1 MFAKPWPAQTSKS
14 ALLSP
19 FAAFTG
25 TAMMSMIILSTILNS
40 VPRPMS
46 KLKEALAR
54 LTVDELKSLMRCLPE
69 AAPTG
74 RKDELVNKI
83 HQSLDGA
90 GLHALWNRLDDM
102 QRLAVAETL
111 YAVDGIFHPDRFHA
125 KYGQLPDFSV
135 KEPGSRYSYH
145 RQPTPLALMLY
156 YQEGYYSVPG
166 DLCGPLRAFAP
177 EPAPVQLRPVE
188 VLPEMIDDSRLVVRN
203 TERDAMVD
211 LTVLLRLVDQGKIQ
225 VSDKTSLPGTAT
237 LRLLT
242 DSLVGGDFY
251 AGNITKP
258 QRSQEIGPIKAFS
271 WPVLLQAAGLV
282 QRNGS
287 RLALTPA
294 GLKALSASP
303 ADVLGTIWKKW
314 RKSSLLDEFSRID
327 TIKGQK
333 SKSRVMTALPPR
345 RAVIGDMLG
354 RCPVKTWISVDDFSR
369 FMQATAHTFE
379 VTHDPWA
386 LYICEREY
394 GSLGHDG
401 FHSWDILQLRYLLCF
416 LFEYAAPLGI
426 IDVAYI
432 EPHGARDD
440 FRELWGADDLE
451 FLSRYDGLVY
461 FRLTPLGAYCL
472 GLTDNYTMTTLQRQV
487 AFSILPS
494 LHVHVVKGRMSIEEM
509 LLLDTWAE
517 KESEESWRLDRQKA
531 LRAIE
536 NGHDIAELR
545 AFLQA
550 REAQTLP
557 EPVEAFLKTTQK
569 QGRALKIVGTALLV
583 QCEDA
588 ATAEMI
594 VTRKETAGLC
604 LRAGERHLVVR
615 PEHEDKFRALVRA
628 LGLGMAI

>member
-1 MFAKPWPAQTSKS
+1 M
-14 ALLSP
+14 
-19 FAAFTG
+19 
-25 TAMMSMIILSTILNS
+25 TAMIILATILNS
-40 VPRPMS
+40 LLLAMS
-46 KLKEALAR
+46 TLKEALAR
-54 LTVDELKSLMRCLPE
+54 LTVDDLKSLLRCLPDT
-69 AAPTG
+69 APTG
-74 RKDELVNKI
+74 RKDDLVNKL

-90 GLHALWNRLDDM
+90 GLRALWNRLDDM

-111 YAVDGIFHPDRFHA
+111 YAVDGVFHPNQFRA

-135 KEPGSRYSYH
+135 KVPGSRYSYH
-145 RQPTPLALMLY
+145 RQPTPLALLLY
-156 YQEGYYSVPG
+156 YQEGYYGVPA
-166 DLCGPLRAFAP
+166 DLDEQLRAFVPA
-177 EPAPVQLRPVE
+177 PAPVQLHTLQA
-188 VLPEMIDDSRLVVRN
+188 LPEMVGESRLVMRN
-203 TERDAMVD
+203 TERNAMVD
-211 LTVLLRLVDQGKIQ
+211 VTVLLRLVDQGKVQ

-242 DSLVGGDFY
+242 DSLVDGDFY
-251 AGNITKP
+251 SGDTAKHP
-258 QRSQEIGPIKAFS
+258 ASQAIGPIKAFS

-282 QRNGS
+282 QRNGT

-294 GLKALSASP
+294 GLKALSAPP
-303 ADVLGTIWKKW
+303 AAVLNMIWKKW
-314 RKSSLLDEFSRID
+314 LKSSLLDEFSRMD
-327 TIKGQK
+327 VIKGQK

-345 RAVIGDMLG
+345 RAVIGAMLQL
-354 RCPVKTWISVDDFSR
+354 CPVQTWISVDGFSR

-401 FHSWDILQLRYLLCF
+401 YHSWDILQLRYLLCF
-416 LFEYAAPLGI
+416 LFEYAAALGI
-426 IDVAYI
+426 IDVAYV

-440 FRELWGADDLE
+440 FRALWGADDLE

-472 GLTDNYTMTTLQRQV
+472 GVTDNYTVAPLQPQV

-494 LHVHVVKGRMSIEEM
+494 LHVQVARGPMSVEER

-517 KESEESWRLDRQKA
+517 EETEESWRLDRQKA
-531 LRAIE
+531 LQAME
-536 NGHDIAELR
+536 KGHDIAELR
-545 AFLQA
+545 TFLQT

-557 EPVEAFLKTTQK
+557 EPVEAFLRTTRK
-569 QGRALKIVGTALLV
+569 QGRALKTVGTALLI

-588 ATAEMI
+588 EIAEMI
-594 VTRKETAGLC
+594 ATRKETAVLC

-615 PEHEDKFRALVRA
+615 PEHEEKFRALVRA